1 MSEGKKKKTPRPQD
15 RNLIPV
21 TERSPEEAHAI
32 CSAGGKARQEQ
43 RKKQQQMSDLLALYS
58 GMPITDKRRANRLR
72 KMGLPTE
79 ELTQKLLVVDG
90 LMKAAQAGNTYAIQM
105 YMELIGE
112 TGGGPDKD
120 NNLLDAII
128 DATKEDIDTDDLPE
142 LQQTAEV
149 DPDMVEQTEV

>member
-15 RNLIPV
+15 KNLIPV

-32 CSAGGKARQEQ
+32 RSAGGKARQEQ
-43 RKKQQQMSDLLALYS
+43 RKQQQQMSDLLALYS
-58 GMPITDKRRANRLR
+58 GMPITDKRRANRLK
-72 KMGLPTE
+72 KMGVPPE
-79 ELTQKLLVVDG
+79 GLTQKLLVADG

-112 TGGGPDKD
+112 TGGGPAKD

>member
-32 CSAGGKARQEQ
+32 RSAGGKARQEQ
-43 RKKQQQMSDLLALYS
+43 RKQQQQMSDLLALYS
-58 GMPITDKRRANRLR
+58 GMPITDKRRANRLK
-72 KMGLPTE
+72 KMGVPPE
-79 ELTQKLLVVDG
+79 ELTQKLLVADG

-112 TGGGPDKD
+112 AGGGPAKD

>member
-58 GMPITDKRRANRLR
+58 GMPITDKRRANRLK
-72 KMGLPTE
+72 KMGLPE
-79 ELTQKLLVVDG
+79 VELTQKLLVVDG